1 MVDAVFSPASFTTSP
16 PVGVMSI
23 SETAGTVDTV
33 VKNVMRVE
41 PMLAGMAGMFIPG
54 LSLVQ
59 PWIVMMAPYLERAL
73 DDLSKNNNGDVLSA
87 FLELIQHV
95 IPGQPNSTVLGLPAP
110 AATATDGLDPTQQPG
125 ASTAG

>member
-1 MVDAVFSPASFTTSP
+1 MSDTFSPAGFTP
-16 PVGVMSI
+16 PVGIMSVADI
-23 SETAGTVDTV
+23 AGQAETV

-41 PMLAGMAGMFIPG
+41 PMLAGMAGMFVPG

-95 IPGQPNSTVLGLPAP
+95 TTGQPNSTVLAPTGQLGPAQ
-110 AATATDGLDPTQQPG
+110 TSD
-125 ASTAG
+125 STRGSG

>member
-1 MVDAVFSPASFTTSP
+1 MADTFTPAGFTAPSAVVAA
-16 PVGVMSI
+16 PVGIMSVAEI
-23 SETAGTVDTV
+23 AGEANTV

-41 PMLAGMAGMFIPG
+41 PMLAGMAGMFVPG

-87 FLELIQHV
+87 FIELIQHV
-95 IPGQPNSTVLGLPAP
+95 TQGQPNAAPLAPSSTVTG
-110 AATATDGLDPTQQPG
+110 DPSAQG
-125 ASTAG
+125 SG